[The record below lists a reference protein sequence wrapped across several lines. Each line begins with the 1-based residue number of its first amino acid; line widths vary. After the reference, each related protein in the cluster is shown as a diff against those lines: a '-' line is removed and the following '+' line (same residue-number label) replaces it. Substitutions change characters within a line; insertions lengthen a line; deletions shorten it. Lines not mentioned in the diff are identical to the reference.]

1 MTTLAQKQKD
11 NKPARRQ
18 VLYCG
23 ECDDRG
29 SFKYNQLKGEDML
42 TTNISTN
49 VIIGLALVEIL
60 NGELTDQTIAAV
72 GSINYQ
78 EVPPPLNHLVGYI
91 QGMNTDP
98 AMRASQITS
107 LMAEIATIA
116 KEERDD
122 RLAKKPS

>member
-1 MTTLAQKQKD
+1 VLAVD
-11 NKPARRQ
+11 VMP
-18 VLYCG
+18 
-23 ECDDRG
+23 EG

-49 VIIGLALVEIL
+49 VIIGMALVEIL

-122 RLAKKPS
+122 RLAEKAS

>member
-1 MTTLAQKQKD
+1 MDVITEGAFQ
-11 NKPARRQ
+11 
-18 VLYCG
+18 
-23 ECDDRG
+23 
-29 SFKYNQLKGEDML
+29 YNHLKGEDML

-49 VIIGLALVEIL
+49 VIIGMALVEIL

-78 EVPPPLNHLVGYI
+78 EVPPPLNHLVAYI

-116 KEERDD
+116 KEERED
-122 RLAKKPS
+122 RLAEKPS

>member
-1 MTTLAQKQKD
+1 MTTLVQN
-11 NKPARRQ
+11 NKINLRLGRFYIATNMIA
-18 VLYCG
+18 
-23 ECDDRG
+23 EG
-29 SFKYNQLKGEDML
+29 SFKYNLPKGEDML

-49 VIIGLALVEIL
+49 VIIGMALVEIL

-122 RLAKKPS
+122 RLAEKPS